1 MFDRILN
8 MYSPFCGAKWLA
20 HVEAILMRAAI
31 VMRAAP
37 STELL
42 GGVARLHGATQNTAP
57 GILTPE

>member
-1 MFDRILN
+1 

-20 HVEAILMRAAI
+20 HVEAILMRAA
-31 VMRAAP
+31 P

-42 GGVARLHGATQNTAP
+42 GGVARIHGATQNTAP